1 MTNSIKNKKTKVLG
15 TVTEVDTKQVT
26 EVFGKKIGKLLENC
40 EGKTFL
46 DILINSGWFTEVE
59 QSNNDTSS
67 LRA

>member
-26 EVFGKKIGKLLENC
+26 EIFGKEIGKRLENC

-46 DILINSGWFTEVE
+46 DILVNSGWFNLTDAD
-59 QSNNDTSS
+59 N
-67 LRA
+67 